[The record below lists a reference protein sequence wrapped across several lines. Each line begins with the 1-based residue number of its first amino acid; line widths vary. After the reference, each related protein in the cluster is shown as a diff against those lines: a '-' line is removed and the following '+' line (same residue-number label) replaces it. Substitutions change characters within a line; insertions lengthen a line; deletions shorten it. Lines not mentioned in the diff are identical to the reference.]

1 MNARKLHREY
11 VRRLTRYC
19 FAEKGLLA
27 LVVITGVIGFSITFI
42 FPWLIGTLID
52 RVVAPRPIHGVLPTT
67 AQRYH
72 ELAILTLTG
81 LVAAVVVAIT
91 GWGRGHYTMKLGNRI
106 VCKLRQ
112 DLFDHLQSLSL
123 HFYSRQRTGGI
134 VWRLMHEVHGVNG
147 LIHAGII
154 LVALDALNLL
164 IALVLLFSIS
174 WKVTLAI
181 CVVMP
186 LYVFTFK
193 FFNPHIRRTSE
204 RVAQHFGRINSNI
217 SEQISAIS
225 LIKSYAT
232 EAREARRFANDNE
245 EHYRYVVEQSRV
257 GHAVGAVSEMWIHV
271 GTSIIIGYGGLLALQ
286 ENLTAGDIMRILG
299 YAGIFYGPLKRFAD
313 LDMVYQNSM
322 ASIRRVFR
330 IFDIKP
336 KIRELPDARTA
347 SPKQGNI
354 EYRDVRF
361 HYQANCDESSVRLD
375 EDEPDEVPA
384 YAGAVAGEDRWI
396 LDGVTF
402 TANAGEC
409 VALVGPSGSGKTTLA
424 SLLPRL
430 YDIMEGQIEIDGIDI
445 RNYSLKAL
453 REAIG
458 IVQQDSFI
466 FSGTVRDNIAYGRP
480 DASDAEVIA
489 AAEAANAHEFISKL
503 PDGYNTML
511 GERGINLSG
520 GQRQRISIARAVLK
534 NPRILILDEATSALD
549 AESEALVQQALERLM
564 KGRTCLVIAHRLSTV
579 RNADRILVLKDGRIV
594 ESGDHEELLLRDGLY
609 ARLVRQQLSGVRDGM
624 RILPPEPEIPPVPT
638 GGSPARRAG

>member
-19 FAEKGLLA
+19 LAEKRLLA
-27 LVVITGVIGFSITFI
+27 LVIITGVIGFCITFV

-52 RVVAPRPIHGVLPTT
+52 KVISPQPVNGQLPSHG
-67 AQRYH
+67 QRM
-72 ELAILTLTG
+72 LTLTMLTAAG
-81 LVAAVVVAIT
+81 LVAAVGVAIA

-106 VCKLRQ
+106 VCKLRR
-112 DLFDHLQSLSL
+112 DLFDHLQQLSL

-134 VWRLMHEVHGVNG
+134 VWRIMHEVHGVNG
-147 LIHAGII
+147 LIHGGII
-154 LVALDALNLL
+154 LVALDALNLI
-164 IALVLLFSIS
+164 IALILLLSVS
-174 WKVTLAI
+174 WKVGLAI

-217 SEQISAIS
+217 SEQISAVS

-232 EAREARRFANDNE
+232 EAREAKRFANDNE
-245 EHYRYVVEQSRV
+245 EHYRYIVEQSRV
-257 GHAVGAVSEMWIHV
+257 GHAVGALSEMWIHV
-271 GTSIIIGYGGLLALQ
+271 GTSIIVGYGGYLALGG
-286 ENLTAGDIMRILG
+286 ELTGGDIVRILG

-336 KIRELPDARTA
+336 KIREVANPRTLPPTA
-347 SPKQGNI
+347 GTI
-354 EYRDVRF
+354 EYRDVHF
-361 HYQANCDESSVRLD
+361 HYQINCDESRIRLD
-375 EDEPDEVPA
+375 EDECAEAPVCDAAVPA
-384 YAGAVAGEDRWI
+384 DDRWI
-396 LDGVTF
+396 LDGVSF
-402 TANAGEC
+402 TANAGER
-409 VALVGPSGSGKTTLA
+409 VAIVGPSGSGKTTLA

-430 YDIMEGQIEIDGIDI
+430 YDIMGGEILVDGVDI
-445 RNYSLKAL
+445 RQYSLKTL

-458 IVQQDSFI
+458 IVQQDSFV
-466 FSGTVRDNIAYGRP
+466 FSGTIRDNIAYARP
-480 DASDAEVIA
+480 DASDEEILA
-489 AAEAANAHEFISKL
+489 AAQAANAHEFISKL
-503 PDGYNTML
+503 PDGYNTLL

-520 GQRQRISIARAVLK
+520 GQRQRISIARALLK

-564 KGRTCLVIAHRLSTV
+564 QGRTCLVIAHRLSTV

-594 ESGDHEELLLRDGLY
+594 ESGGHEELLTRDGLY

-624 RILPPEPEIPPVPT
+624 RILPPEPEIPPT
-638 GGSPARRAG
+638 SEEGAQTRRAG